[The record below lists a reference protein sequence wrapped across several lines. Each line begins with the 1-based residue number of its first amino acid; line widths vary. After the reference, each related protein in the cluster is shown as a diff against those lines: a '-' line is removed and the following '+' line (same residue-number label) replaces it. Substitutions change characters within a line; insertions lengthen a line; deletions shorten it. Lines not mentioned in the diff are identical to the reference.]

1 VLGLGRNIEG
11 KEKMMKINEK
21 ENEYIEEELSTGS
34 RSGKV

>member
-1 VLGLGRNIEG
+1 VLGLGRNTEG

-21 ENEYIEEELSTGS
+21 ENGCIKEELSTGS